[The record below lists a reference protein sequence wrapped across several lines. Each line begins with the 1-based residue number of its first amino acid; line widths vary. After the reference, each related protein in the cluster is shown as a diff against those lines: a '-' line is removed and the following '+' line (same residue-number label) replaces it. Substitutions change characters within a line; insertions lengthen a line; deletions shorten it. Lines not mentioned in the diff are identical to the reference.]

1 MGLHIVYVDLVPYF
15 VGRINSHV
23 SSSTRLASL
32 KSQWM
37 PVLSTLTTD
46 CYFIFYLWSPYWQL
60 FCLCFRR
67 ILLKPT
73 DEKWVGF
80 ISSAPH

>member
-37 PVLSTLTTD
+37 PVLSTLTTVQIVILS
-46 CYFIFYLWSPYWQL
+46 FIYGVH
-60 FCLCFRR
+60 
-67 ILLKPT
+67 I
-73 DEKWVGF
+73 GN
-80 ISSAPH
+80 SSVYAFVVSY